1 MFKNYF
7 KTALRNLWNN
17 KSYSLLNILGLSI
30 GITCAALIFLWVENE
45 LNYNKSNEKIDR
57 VYQVMENQ
65 PFDAKT
71 YTFSAT
77 PGVLAQAMKAEI
89 PGIKNTS
96 RATWKQNT
104 LFNIGDKSIYELGQY
119 LDSSMF
125 SIFTIPFIKGNPS
138 TAFNQL
144 NSLVISEKM
153 AKSFFGS
160 TDVIGKYLKVD
171 NKEDYVISGVFKDL
185 PDNST
190 YTYEWLAPFEVYF
203 KKNDWLKE
211 WGNNGIMT
219 FVEIEP
225 KANVATIN
233 KKLYGYIQSKDTG
246 AVAKPF
252 LFSMRDWRLRNHFTE
267 GKQDGG
273 RIEYV
278 NLFTT
283 IAWIILLIACIN
295 FMNLA
300 TARSEKRS
308 REVGVR
314 KVLGAQKK
322 MLILQFIGEAMI
334 MSLIA
339 VIIAVGI
346 IYLALPLFNTLV
358 EKKLYLALNNPV
370 HNTAL
375 LGIALICGLV
385 AGSYPAIYLSSFNP
399 ISVLKGLKVKAGSAA
414 IIRKGL
420 VIIQFSVS
428 IILIISTIIIYQQIQ
443 HIKSRQL
450 GYNKDGLMVVGATG
464 EIPNHFESIKDDL
477 IKTGA
482 VRILLYAA
490 PIFLKWAVAL
500 ITFHGKGKIPIRKY

>member
-1 MFKNYF
+1 
-7 KTALRNLWNN
+7 
-17 KSYSLLNILGLSI
+17 
-30 GITCAALIFLWVENE
+30 
-45 LNYNKSNEKIDR
+45 
-57 VYQVMENQ
+57 
-65 PFDAKT
+65 
-71 YTFSAT
+71 
-77 PGVLAQAMKAEI
+77 
-89 PGIKNTS
+89 
-96 RATWKQNT
+96 
-104 LFNIGDKSIYELGQY
+104 
-119 LDSSMF
+119 
-125 SIFTIPFIKGNPS
+125 
-138 TAFNQL
+138 
-144 NSLVISEKM
+144 
-153 AKSFFGS
+153 
-160 TDVIGKYLKVD
+160 
-171 NKEDYVISGVFKDL
+171 
-185 PDNST
+185 
-190 YTYEWLAPFEVYF
+190 
-203 KKNDWLKE
+203 
-211 WGNNGIMT
+211 
-219 FVEIEP
+219 
-225 KANVATIN
+225 
-233 KKLYGYIQSKDTG
+233 
-246 AVAKPF
+246 
-252 LFSMRDWRLRNHFTE
+252 MRDWRLRNHFTE

-428 IILIISTIIIYQQIQ
+428 DNTY
-443 HIKSRQL
+443 H
-450 GYNKDGLMVVGATG
+450 
-464 EIPNHFESIKDDL
+464 
-477 IKTGA
+477 
-482 VRILLYAA
+482 
-490 PIFLKWAVAL
+490 
-500 ITFHGKGKIPIRKY
+500 